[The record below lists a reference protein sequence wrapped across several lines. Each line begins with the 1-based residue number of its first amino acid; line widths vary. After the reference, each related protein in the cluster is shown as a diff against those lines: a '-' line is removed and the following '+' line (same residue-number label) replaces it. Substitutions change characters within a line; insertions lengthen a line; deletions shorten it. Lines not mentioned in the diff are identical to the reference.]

1 MANVRSDAVARNR
14 HPREGMTTFSLILV
28 PIDYE
33 APADAALRVAG
44 NLARA
49 AKGRLLVTHA
59 LPLPIYTMTEY
70 PMAPVDGAWLGEE
83 TERLRAHVCKVL
95 EADGAVPAF
104 EVDVRVDTPALRI
117 IQLAAERRVD
127 VIVMGTHGRSGL
139 KHLLLG
145 SVAAKV
151 ARLAPCPVLTVPTRR
166 APHMG
171 ALLAEAAAERP
182 ATSAGGAGEV
192 GELMH
197 RVPITIAPGALLAEA
212 RAKMAEH
219 RIRHLPVVE
228 DGKLVGILSSGDI
241 GPHAGQLA
249 HTKVNVAMTPDPT
262 TVGTG
267 VDAATAAR
275 IMLERRV
282 RALPVVDGEQV
293 VGVISVSDILEEYA
307 RVARS

>member
-1 MANVRSDAVARNR
+1 
-14 HPREGMTTFSLILV
+14 MTTFTNILV

-33 APADAALRVAG
+33 APADAALRVGG

-49 AKGRLLVTHA
+49 SKGRLLVTHA

-70 PMAPVDGAWLGEE
+70 PMAPIDGEWIREE
-83 TERLRAHVCKVL
+83 TDRLRDHVRKVL
-95 EADGAVPAF
+95 GQDGEVPAF

-127 VIVMGTHGRSGL
+127 VIVMGTHGRSGF

-166 APHMG
+166 ASHVG
-171 ALLAEAAAERP
+171 VLVAEAAMAPPE
-182 ATSAGGAGEV
+182 TTVGGPGEV

-197 RVPITIAPGALLAEA
+197 RVPVTIAPDAMLEEA
-212 RAKMAEH
+212 RAKMTEH

-228 DGKLVGILSSGDI
+228 DGKLVGILSNGDL
-241 GPHAGQLA
+241 GPHVGQLA
-249 HTKVNVAMTPDPT
+249 RTKVNVAMTPEPT

-275 IMLERRV
+275 LMLDRRV
-282 RALPVVDGEQV
+282 RALPVVDGERV

>member
-1 MANVRSDAVARNR
+1 
-14 HPREGMTTFSLILV
+14 MTTFANILV

-49 AKGRLLVTHA
+49 AKGRLLVSHA

-70 PMAPVDGAWLGEE
+70 PIAPVDGAWIREE
-83 TERLRAHVCKVL
+83 TARLEKHARAVL
-95 EADGAVPAF
+95 EQDGEVPSL

-117 IQLAAERRVD
+117 LQIAAERRID

-151 ARLAPCPVLTVPTRR
+151 ARLAPCPVLTVPVRR
-166 APHMG
+166 ASHVG
-171 ALLAEAAAERP
+171 ALAAEAHAAKP
-182 ATSAGGAGEV
+182 ATTTAGPGEV
-192 GELMH
+192 GELMR
-197 RVPITIAPGALLAEA
+197 RVPITIASDALLEEA
-212 RAKMAEH
+212 QRKMAEH
-219 RIRHLPVVE
+219 RIRHLPVV
-228 DGKLVGILSSGDI
+228 DGDKLVGMLSSVDL
-241 GPHAGQLA
+241 GPHVGQLGR
-249 HTKVNVAMTPDPT
+249 TKVNAAMTPDPT

-275 IMLERRV
+275 LMLERRV
-282 RALPVVDGEQV
+282 RALPVVDGERV
-293 VGVISVSDILEEYA
+293 VGVISASDILEEYA
-307 RVARS
+307 RAARV